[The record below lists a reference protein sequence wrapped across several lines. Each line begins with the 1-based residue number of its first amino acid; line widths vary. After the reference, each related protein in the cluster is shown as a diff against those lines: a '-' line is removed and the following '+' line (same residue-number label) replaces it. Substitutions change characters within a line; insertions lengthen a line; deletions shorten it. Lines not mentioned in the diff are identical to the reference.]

1 MGFRIHQVTH
11 AAHVVGGGG
20 GGVLAFRQLFLMS
33 LKFATQ
39 YRRCPMDVRHTQRNN
54 ASYGITCSTGS
65 TVLKLL
71 GSGQGLSRHEMCVTS
86 FRHISSASE

>member
-39 YRRCPMDVRHTQRNN
+39 YRRCPMDERYTQRNK

-65 TVLKLL
+65 TMLKTWIRPSSLRPRNVC
-71 GSGQGLSRHEMCVTS
+71 GI
-86 FRHISSASE
+86 ISSHIISE

>member
-39 YRRCPMDVRHTQRNN
+39 YRRCPMDVRHTQRNK

-65 TVLKLL
+65 NMLKLL
-71 GSGQGLSRHEMCVTS
+71 GSGQGLSRNVCGIIS
-86 FRHISSASE
+86 AHIISE